1 MLGNLAIP
9 LLLVLQVAG
18 ATTKYSKCQY
28 AWASVGKSGDILQ
41 IHDGKPGPGAVAWG
55 SFESEIHFSGWA
67 FLNVESNASYADEIQ
82 AYAAGAV
89 EAHLT
94 RDLMEKHYNNMYADY
109 CKMQPSF
116 CGRLEKFLLKNLEY
130 SNRQERLYQSTDPYW
145 HMVHLQM
152 KQLSG
157 LSDIFENK
165 TLNVSN
171 EYLNVTK
178 ALYFNLDGDLIGLV
192 GVVNK
197 NSYNSIDRA
206 PTCSALIKVVG
217 ENEDILVGH
226 NTWFVYRSM
235 LRIEKRYAFP
245 WHYTSKSSE
254 IIPGRTVSMSSY
266 PGTLVSLDDFYL
278 SSAGLAV
285 TETSLENAN
294 GSLWNLVKPDSAPLT
309 WVRGMVA
316 TRLATNG
323 SLWVSI
329 FGRLNSG
336 TYNNQW
342 MVLDYKLFTPGKAI
356 AKNTLWILE
365 QMPNLTKSEDLSNYL
380 QKQRYWASYNV
391 AFFPAIFNIS
401 GQPDM
406 VKKYGNYY
414 SHDMSA
420 RAQIFRREQS
430 KVKDL
435 VTMTSLMRYNNYTH
449 DPASRCNCTQK
460 YNPVSAISARFD
472 LLNPS
477 LSTGLPG
484 VKQKAVGGTDMKLT
498 NYAMFK
504 KLEFVAING
513 PTYTTDGSV
522 PPFQWSTSGFK
533 HQQHDGHPDKW
544 TFGPTHHHWDTC
556 PIH

>member
-1 MLGNLAIP
+1 MAA
-9 LLLVLQVAG
+9 VVG

-28 AWASVGKSGDILQ
+28 AWASVRKSGDNLQ

-55 SFESEIHFSGWA
+55 SFESEIHFSGYE
-67 FLNVESNASYADEIQ
+67 NND
-82 AYAAGAV
+82 
-89 EAHLT
+89 LT
-94 RDLMEKHYNNMYADY
+94 KI
-109 CKMQPSF
+109 
-116 CGRLEKFLLKNLEY
+116 G
-130 SNRQERLYQSTDPYW
+130 
-145 HMVHLQM
+145 VHLQM

-192 GVVNK
+192 GVVSK

-245 WHYTSKSSE
+245 WHYTSKS
-254 IIPGRTVSMSSY
+254 I
-266 PGTLVSLDDFYL
+266 
-278 SSAGLAV
+278 
-285 TETSLENAN
+285 TETSLENAD

-323 SLWVSI
+323 SQWVSI

-342 MVLDYKLFTPGKAI
+342 MVLDYKLFTSGKAI

-391 AFFPAIFNIS
+391 A
-401 GQPDM
+401 
-406 VKKYGNYY
+406 
-414 SHDMSA
+414 
-420 RAQIFRREQS
+420 
-430 KVKDL
+430 
-435 VTMTSLMRYNNYTH
+435 YNNYTH
-449 DPASRCNCTQK
+449 DPVSRCNCTQK

-472 LLNPS
+472 LLSPS

-533 HQQHDGHPDKW
+533 HQEHDGHPDKW